1 MHPAKRCSTPR
12 TIEGFPALSRW
23 GRGYRDTGRSFSRE
37 ALSGSEALRSALHL
51 PLASTPPA
59 VHNGATSGT
68 RIRPAARRHTTEAF
82 RMATIA
88 LSVPVLP
95 GKADQLRA
103 LGRTMLGERR
113 AEFAA
118 AQRSGSISREH
129 WYLEE
134 TEQGQRMV
142 IYIEAPDI
150 EFVFRNFAESQ
161 TDWDL
166 WEKGQLREITGMD
179 FGQPDS

>member
-1 MHPAKRCSTPR
+1 MT
-12 TIEGFPALSRW
+12 TIGLS
-23 GRGYRDTGRSFSRE
+23 
-37 ALSGSEALRSALHL
+37 
-51 PLASTPPA
+51 
-59 VHNGATSGT
+59 
-68 RIRPAARRHTTEAF
+68 I
-82 RMATIA
+82 
-88 LSVPVLP
+88 PVLP
-95 GKADQLRA
+95 GKADQLRR

-179 FGQPDS
+179 FGQPDSGPLPELVMQWEGA